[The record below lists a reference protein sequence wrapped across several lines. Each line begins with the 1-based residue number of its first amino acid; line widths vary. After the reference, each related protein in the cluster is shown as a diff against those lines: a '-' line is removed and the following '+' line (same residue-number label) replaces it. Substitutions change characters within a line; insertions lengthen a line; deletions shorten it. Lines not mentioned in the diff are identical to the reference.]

1 MSSIVSEFS
10 SVDPSLNG
18 KDINEKVESD
28 CFHCGLP
35 VPRGLTLTVM
45 IEGQPQSMCCHG
57 CEAVAQAII
66 NAGHKHFY
74 KVRTSASFTGEDLVP
89 EFLRDMQIYDNPD
102 LQKQFA
108 HQVSDTEREISLILG
123 GITCAACIWL
133 NERHIASLPGV
144 VSVQVNYATHR
155 AWLRWDDETIQLS
168 EILQGIHSIGYKAL
182 PFDSS
187 QQHDVQQRESRDQ
200 LKRLAV
206 AGIFGMQVMMISV
219 TLYTGAWSGMA
230 KSYEVFFSWLSL
242 LLTLPIM
249 FYSAPVFFRSAWK
262 DITHRQVGMNVPV
275 SLAIG
280 IAFVASAIA
289 TVTGEGQLYFDSV
302 VMFIF
307 FLLASRYFEW
317 MARRRGA
324 QSVER
329 LAHALP
335 IMANRLGEG
344 HSQLGDEFDSQTER
358 VVATA
363 LVVGDQLL
371 IKPGESIPADGK
383 VVQGSSNIDESVLNG
398 ESLPVAK
405 TVGGRLIG
413 GSINIDN
420 PLQMVVESVG
430 VDTMLS
436 GIQRMIDKVKL
447 DKSPIAQLADRI
459 ASRFIIAVLMIVAG
473 VAVLWFFR
481 SPEHWLEIALAS
493 LIVTCPCALSLATPT
508 VISAALSRL
517 QGQGLLVTH
526 GGVLERLDRVTHVV
540 FDKTGTLTQGE
551 PVLSHIYND
560 ESIDTNHCLNIA
572 SALEAHSEHPLAK
585 AIIKGAAI
593 AKVPH
598 AERLVAT
605 DLVNHPGGGLSGI
618 IDGQTYVIGSID
630 FIQQQTHWLVPQ
642 AWLNEIKS
650 TSATA
655 VVMSSAD
662 RILSLFTLED
672 TLRADAADLISSLK
686 QDGKQVILMSGDRE
700 PAVQKVAEQVDI
712 DEYYSGFS
720 PQQKM
725 DKVLAMQA
733 NNAVVLMVGDG
744 VNDAP
749 VIAAADVS
757 IAMSNAT
764 SLAKTSADAVLMNNQ
779 LNTITYS
786 LQMARRSR
794 NNIRQNF
801 GWALGYNFCAIPAA
815 AMGLVMPWMA
825 AIGMSVSSLI
835 VVLNALRLSK

>member
-242 LLTLPIM
+242 LLTLPVM

-302 VMFIF
+302 VMFVF

>member
-74 KVRTSASFTGEDLVP
+74 KVRTSALFTGEDLVP

-242 LLTLPIM
+242 LLTLPVM

-302 VMFIF
+302 VMFVF

>member
-1 MSSIVSEFS
+1 
-10 SVDPSLNG
+10 
-18 KDINEKVESD
+18 
-28 CFHCGLP
+28 
-35 VPRGLTLTVM
+35 
-45 IEGQPQSMCCHG
+45 
-57 CEAVAQAII
+57 
-66 NAGHKHFY
+66 
-74 KVRTSASFTGEDLVP
+74 
-89 EFLRDMQIYDNPD
+89 
-102 LQKQFA
+102 
-108 HQVSDTEREISLILG
+108 
-123 GITCAACIWL
+123 
-133 NERHIASLPGV
+133 
-144 VSVQVNYATHR
+144 
-155 AWLRWDDETIQLS
+155 
-168 EILQGIHSIGYKAL
+168 
-182 PFDSS
+182 
-187 QQHDVQQRESRDQ
+187 
-200 LKRLAV
+200 
-206 AGIFGMQVMMISV
+206 
-219 TLYTGAWSGMA
+219 
-230 KSYEVFFSWLSL
+230 
-242 LLTLPIM
+242 
-249 FYSAPVFFRSAWK
+249 
-262 DITHRQVGMNVPV
+262 MNVPV

-302 VMFIF
+302 VMFVF

>member
-1 MSSIVSEFS
+1 MNSIVSEIKN
-10 SVDPSLNG
+10 VDMAIEQVL
-18 KDINEKVESD
+18 EAD

-35 VPRGLTLTVM
+35 LPTGFDVTVE
-45 IEGQPQSMCCHG
+45 IDGHNQPMCCHG
-57 CEAVAQAII
+57 CEAVARAII
-66 NAGHKHFY
+66 NAGHEHFY
-74 KVRTSASFTGEDLVP
+74 RVRTSASLTGEDLVP

-108 HQVSDTEREISLILG
+108 HQVSDTEREISLILE
-123 GITCAACIWL
+123 GITCAACVWL
-133 NERHIASLPGV
+133 NERHISSLPGV
-144 VSVQVNYATHR
+144 VSVQVNYSTHR
-155 AWLRWDDETIQLS
+155 AWLRWDNATIQLS
-168 EILQGIHSIGYKAL
+168 EILQGIQSIGYKAL

-187 QQHDVQQRESRDQ
+187 RQHDVQQRESRDQ

-206 AGIFGMQVMMISV
+206 AGVFGMQVMMISV
-219 TLYTGAWSGMA
+219 TLYTGAWSGME

-242 LLTLPIM
+242 LLTLPVM

-262 DITHRQVGMNVPV
+262 DISHKQVGMNVPV

-280 IAFVASAIA
+280 IAFVASAVS
-289 TVTGEGQLYFDSV
+289 TVTGKGHLYFDSV
-302 VMFIF
+302 VMFVF

-335 IMANRLGEG
+335 VMANRLSED
-344 HSQLGDEFDSQTER
+344 HCQLDHQIER
-358 VVATA
+358 VVATT
-363 LVVGDQLL
+363 LVVGDRLL
-371 IKPGESIPADGK
+371 IKPGESIPADGE
-383 VVQGSSNIDESVLNG
+383 VVQGCSNIDESVLNG
-398 ESLPVAK
+398 ESRPVAK
-405 TVGGRLIG
+405 MMGDKLIG

-430 VDTMLS
+430 ADTTLS
-436 GIQRMIDKVKL
+436 SIQRMIDKAQS
-447 DKSPIAQLADRI
+447 DKSPVAQLADRI
-459 ASRFIIAVLMIVAG
+459 ASRFIIAVLMIVTG
-473 VAVLWFFR
+473 VAVFWFFK
-481 SPEHWLEIALAS
+481 SPEHWLEIAIAS

-526 GGVLERLDRVTHVV
+526 GGVLDKLDHVTHVV

-551 PVLSHIYND
+551 PGLSHIYND

-585 AIIKGAAI
+585 ALIKGI
-593 AKVPH
+593 GSSTPRSR

-618 IDGQTYVIGSID
+618 IDGQVYTIGSID
-630 FIQQQTHWLVPQ
+630 FIQKQTNLHVPQ
-642 AWLNEIKS
+642 PWLDAIER
-650 TSATA
+650 TAATA
-655 VVMSSAD
+655 VVLSSANK
-662 RILSLFTLED
+662 ILSLFALED
-672 TLRADAADLISSLK
+672 TLRADAGDLISRLR
-686 QDGKQVILMSGDRE
+686 QEGKQVILMSGDRE
-700 PAVQKVAEQVDI
+700 AAVQKVAEQVEI

-725 DKVLAMQA
+725 DKVLQMQA
-733 NNAVVLMVGDG
+733 NKAVVLMVGDG
-744 VNDAP
+744 INDAP
-749 VIAAADVS
+749 VLAAADVS

-764 SLAKTSADAVLMNNQ
+764 SLAKTSADAVLMNNK
-779 LNTITYS
+779 LSTITDS
-786 LQMARRSR
+786 LEMARRAR

-801 GWALGYNFCAIPAA
+801 SWALGYNFCAIPAA

-825 AIGMSVSSLI
+825 AIGMSLSSLI
-835 VVLNALRLSK
+835 VVLNALRLSR

>member
-1 MSSIVSEFS
+1 MAIEEVTE
-10 SVDPSLNG
+10 P
-18 KDINEKVESD
+18 D

-35 VPRGLTLTVM
+35 LPTGFDVTVE
-45 IEGQPQSMCCHG
+45 IDGQYQPMCCHG
-57 CEAVAQAII
+57 CEAVARAII
-66 NAGHKHFY
+66 NAGHEHFY
-74 KVRTSASFTGEDLVP
+74 RVRTSASLTGEGLVP

-102 LQKQFA
+102 LQKQFV
-108 HQVSDTEREISLILG
+108 HQASDTEREISLILE
-123 GITCAACIWL
+123 GITCAACVWL
-133 NERHIASLPGV
+133 NERHISSLPGIV
-144 VSVQVNYATHR
+144 CVQVNYATHR
-155 AWLRWDDETIQLS
+155 AWLRWDNATIQLS

-187 QQHDVQQRESRDQ
+187 RQHDVQQRESRDQ

-230 KSYEVFFSWLSL
+230 QSYEVFFSWLSL
-242 LLTLPIM
+242 LLTLPVIL
-249 FYSAPVFFRSAWK
+249 YSAPVFFRSAWK
-262 DITHRQVGMNVPV
+262 DITHHQVGMNVPV

-280 IAFVASAIA
+280 VAFVASAIA
-289 TVTGEGQLYFDSV
+289 TVTGEGQLYYDSV
-302 VMFIF
+302 VMFVF

-335 IMANRLGEG
+335 VMANRLSEHHCQPGQQPDHELV
-344 HSQLGDEFDSQTER
+344 SQPER

-383 VVQGSSNIDESVLNG
+383 VVQGRSNIDESVLNG
-398 ESLPVAK
+398 ESRPVAK
-405 TVGGRLIG
+405 TVGDRLIG
-413 GSINIDN
+413 GSVNIDN

-430 VDTMLS
+430 ADTMLS
-436 GIQRMIDKVKL
+436 SIQRMIDKVQSE
-447 DKSPIAQLADRI
+447 KSPVAQLADRI
-459 ASRFIIAVLMIVAG
+459 ASRFIIAVLFIVAG
-473 VAVLWFFR
+473 VAMFWFFK

-526 GGVLERLDRVTHVV
+526 GGVLDRLDRVTHVV

-551 PVLSHIYND
+551 PVLSNMYND
-560 ESIDTNHCLNIA
+560 DSIDTTDCLNIA

-585 AIIKGAAI
+585 ALIKGFVNAQ
-593 AKVPH
+593 VPH
-598 AERLVAT
+598 VEWLVAT

-618 IDGQTYVIGSID
+618 IDDQTYIIGSIG
-630 FIQQQTHWLVPQ
+630 FIQQQTNLHVPQ
-642 AWLNEIKS
+642 TWLNAIEP
-650 TSATA
+650 TAATA
-655 VVMSSAD
+655 VVLSSAD

-672 TLRADAADLISSLK
+672 TLRDDAGDLISRLH
-686 QDGKQVILMSGDRE
+686 QEGKKVILMSGDRE
-700 PAVQKVAEQVDI
+700 SAVQEVAEKVEI

-725 DKVLAMQA
+725 DKVLEMQA
-733 NNAVVLMVGDG
+733 NKAVVLMVGDG

-749 VIAAADVS
+749 VLAAADVS

-764 SLAKTSADAVLMNNQ
+764 SLAKTSADAVLMNDQ
-779 LNTITYS
+779 LSTITYS
-786 LQMARRSR
+786 LEMARRAR

-801 GWALGYNFCAIPAA
+801 SWAMGYNFCAIPAA

-835 VVLNALRLSK
+835 VVLNALRLSR

>member
-10 SVDPSLNG
+10 SVDPSVNG

-155 AWLRWDDETIQLS
+155 AWLRWDDETTQLS

-242 LLTLPIM
+242 LLTLPVM

-302 VMFIF
+302 VMFVF